1 METEID
7 ISDNWDAAAEL
18 FACHFSCFNT
28 RGAAFDLD
36 LHIVGWLPEDGRGV
50 RLEST
55 YPETLARISADP
67 EAFAERVDHYRNDWK
82 NHA

>member
-82 NHA
+82 KHA

>member
-28 RGAAFDLD
+28 RGAAFDVD
-36 LHIVGWLPEDGRGV
+36 LHIFGWLPEDGRGV

-82 NHA
+82 KHA